1 MESMSGSKEQEASR
15 LYGVEP
21 PVSESFRDPAL
32 LDLWPEEIRNDPLF
46 LEQLRLHQD
55 INDHLAIVFE
65 SLPSATTTLEEAVET
80 GRLWPSQ
87 VAKLYNQLSGL
98 LDDSD
103 YRRLALYLPFEFLP
117 RKSWSPPEE
126 TLREAAERFRQ
137 AYVSAWESLL
147 YVKDVRANFVD
158 GDVLEVEQRTK
169 DLPRVIKAVHLIPQ
183 LVDKGMLDISDVNE
197 LAARSEDGV
206 LKNSI
211 ADILP
216 VIYESH
222 LLQKAQTAPDKPESK
237 AKDPQTLREK
247 INKLKIDI
255 NAAVY
260 DDGITEKRKAWL
272 RYKQTQE
279 GINTL
284 ADELSGAILSGDL
297 SDGTIAE
304 LLTYED
310 DNLAQQVVIEAVQ
323 RSIEDIIS
331 TDPERAQSIFEQYK
345 ECVPVLWANG
355 NQSIRQLLKKSFRRL
370 YRLGIL
376 SEEQLTDYGIGLPD
390 LSGALSRNLELITGE
405 IDEIRKAASQIEAD
419 PELSSLIY
427 PVFLVYG
434 SKLKGYGDQEG
445 DVDLAVFI
453 KPGTAVEEKERLRQL
468 LKDVGSIDDGVTEF
482 WLEEHGDQLKV
493 HDFEDY
499 DAKTAESYWSHVLFG
514 AAWVG
519 NPEVIDELQ
528 QKIFPAYF
536 YETDEIIHGHEAR
549 RLWLEEMERDIL
561 QYRLMHRGYEQ
572 HYPRVNGLAD
582 QYPESMDGHSM
593 FWDSG
598 YRQLATKLFIDKVFL
613 PKLRKTK

>member
-1 MESMSGSKEQEASR
+1 
-15 LYGVEP
+15 
-21 PVSESFRDPAL
+21 
-32 LDLWPEEIRNDPLF
+32 
-46 LEQLRLHQD
+46 
-55 INDHLAIVFE
+55 
-65 SLPSATTTLEEAVET
+65 
-80 GRLWPSQ
+80 
-87 VAKLYNQLSGL
+87 
-98 LDDSD
+98 
-103 YRRLALYLPFEFLP
+103 
-117 RKSWSPPEE
+117 
-126 TLREAAERFRQ
+126 
-137 AYVSAWESLL
+137 
-147 YVKDVRANFVD
+147 
-158 GDVLEVEQRTK
+158 
-169 DLPRVIKAVHLIPQ
+169 
-183 LVDKGMLDISDVNE
+183 
-197 LAARSEDGV
+197 
-206 LKNSI
+206 
-211 ADILP
+211 
-216 VIYESH
+216 
-222 LLQKAQTAPDKPESK
+222 
-237 AKDPQTLREK
+237 
-247 INKLKIDI
+247 
-255 NAAVY
+255 
-260 DDGITEKRKAWL
+260 
-272 RYKQTQE
+272 
-279 GINTL
+279 
-284 ADELSGAILSGDL
+284 
-297 SDGTIAE
+297 
-304 LLTYED
+304 
-310 DNLAQQVVIEAVQ
+310 
-323 RSIEDIIS
+323 
-331 TDPERAQSIFEQYK
+331 
-345 ECVPVLWANG
+345 VLWANG

-376 SEEQLTDYGIGLPD
+376 SEEQLTDYGIVLPD